1 MTDSLVAATDQPVE
15 FIAQLRETEIKFSRP
30 DFEVTLAHFH
40 EKRNQEKAHLG
51 FVRSLFAASILQ
63 IEDTPLVQKQQKN

>member
-1 MTDSLVAATDQPVE
+1 MTDSLVAATDQSVE

-40 EKRNQEKAHLG
+40 ANPPKVSHA
-51 FVRSLFAASILQ
+51 RSLFAASILQ
-63 IEDTPLVQKQQKN
+63 SEDTPLVQKQQKN

>member
-1 MTDSLVAATDQPVE
+1 MTDSLVAATDQSVE

-40 EKRNQEKAHLG
+40 ANPPQKKERKGKEKLQAL
-51 FVRSLFAASILQ
+51 LILVMRRK
-63 IEDTPLVQKQQKN
+63 E